1 MNFASG
7 LINNMLLLIFLWNVL
22 SHLSTSKLT
31 YLLFKEK
38 ACIGAGL
45 YGLCIFQAIMDT
57 WTRQMGFPL
66 ITISRE
72 GNTITATQKRFILT
86 VNISSE
92 KEQASNESVS
102 PFGYKW
108 YVPLSYY
115 TNQDTG
121 KVHHTWMNMS
131 NGKII
136 SKLSLFQFL
145 CNLHECTKIL

>member
-1 MNFASG
+1 MVSV
-7 LINNMLLLIFLWNVL
+7 INLFWREIKWTMPMEHTWSFVNIKIV
-22 SHLSTSKLT
+22 
-31 YLLFKEK
+31 YLFEKK
-38 ACIGAGL
+38 ACMGARL
-45 YGLCIFQAIMDT
+45 YGLWIFQAIMDT

-86 VNISSE
+86 VNVSSE
-92 KEQASNESVS
+92 TEQSNNESIS
-102 PFGYKW
+102 QFGYKW

-121 KVHHTWMNMS
+121 NVHHIWMNMS
-131 NGKII
+131 DGKYIC
-136 SKLSLFQFL
+136 KLSSFPFL